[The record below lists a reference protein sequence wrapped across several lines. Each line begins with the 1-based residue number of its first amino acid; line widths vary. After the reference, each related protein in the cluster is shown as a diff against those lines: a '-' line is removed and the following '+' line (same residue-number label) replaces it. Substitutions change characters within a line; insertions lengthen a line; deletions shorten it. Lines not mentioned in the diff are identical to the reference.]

1 TISIREDR
9 ISSLPDPI
17 LGQILLNL
25 STKDVVKTSLLSTR
39 WRSVWRSVPGLDL
52 ADYELSDYSSFVNF
66 VNSFV
71 EFSVVSPIVKL
82 KLTSKRERSDP
93 LAINSWVDEAVTRK
107 LQHLEIRRC
116 NGFELLPISLFVC
129 KTLLNHVSLPR
140 LKTMHLEGVRF
151 TNHAAIE
158 TLIASCPVLEDL
170 SIVQND
176 LKAIRVFS
184 DTISSINLVRDVSFT
199 NHQDVEKCEVEIYSP
214 RLKYLSLKDNKSS
227 SFTIYNLCPSAKVDI
242 AVDFNVKGVLD
253 PNDSGKRSFIR
264 NFLNMISSVHDMII
278 CWKTLKEML
287 PILLWSCPNLKSL
300 ILELNG
306 CTKKK
311 KQISISYVPWCLFSS
326 LESVEMKTPIRGTRV
341 EMELIK
347 YFLENSRFLKK
358 LFLRVAGGTMKE
370 EYIIFM
376 EILRFRR
383 CSSACRVNVV
393 GLEETMLKL

>member
-1 TISIREDR
+1 MQKNVSYQTISIREDR

-129 KTLLNHVSLPR
+129 KTL
-140 LKTMHLEGVRF
+140 TMHLEGVRF

-278 CWKTLKEML
+278 CWKTLKE
-287 PILLWSCPNLKSL
+287 
-300 ILELNG
+300 LNG